1 MEQEI
6 KAFISYLHNVK
17 KMSLNTEMSYN
28 RDLAKLNRYMAERGI
43 DDVSKLSQK
52 DLSDYIAYLTD
63 NNFSPATVSRN
74 ISNDLIDAMKNSQK
88 EIDGLSEIV
97 ERECRINIDAQTQ
110 IDAIVDRLEGI
121 AEDIRRIDADEKEI
135 RRYYCNFREPAAGG
149 VDWAKDYPA
158 EDIDE
163 LADMASEAKEETE

>member
-1 MEQEI
+1 MSI
-6 KAFISYLHNVK
+6 VIVICLLFGFVVTGICLFRISEEVR
-17 KMSLNTEMSYN
+17 E
-28 RDLAKLNRYMAERGI
+28 
-43 DDVSKLSQK
+43 
-52 DLSDYIAYLTD
+52 LTD
-63 NNFSPATVSRN
+63 ATAATTNFATVSRN